1 MQIHVQQIKEG
12 RFSWNDDYICFEGKK
27 YDRSKITEG
36 DKNLPWEK
44 EAYAKQKKI

>member
-1 MQIHVQQIKEG
+1 MRG
-12 RFSWNDDYICFEGKK
+12 DLYYDDKYVYWKGKK
-27 YDRSKITEG
+27 YLRSKMNEG